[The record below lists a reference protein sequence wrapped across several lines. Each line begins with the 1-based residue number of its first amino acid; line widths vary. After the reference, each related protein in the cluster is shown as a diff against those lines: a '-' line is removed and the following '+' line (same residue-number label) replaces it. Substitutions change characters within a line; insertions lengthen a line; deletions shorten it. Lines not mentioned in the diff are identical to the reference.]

1 MKRLF
6 ARHRLDIRP
15 HHLVHAVVAMTA
27 AGADRAAAQVEA
39 MWSPEGSALTCYSV
53 GSGFHLLLAALDLP
67 RGSEV
72 MFSAVTHPD
81 MPRIAAHH
89 GLVPVPVDLDPDTLS
104 PTPAAVAR
112 AITAQTRIFVVAHLF
127 GGRVDLAP
135 MAAIC
140 RPHRVLLIE
149 DCAQSFAGETWGDDL
164 AGASMFS
171 FGILKTATALGGAVL
186 TVRDGALLDRMREI
200 QRGWPLQTRLAHL
213 KRIAQTAA
221 FVALTRPRP
230 YGAVARLLG
239 DRFDRVVNGAVKAF
253 PSASTEDL
261 VGRLEHRPNAPL
273 LALLR
278 HRLEGFDHARLL
290 ARAASGERLAAMLP
304 EGLHVGG
311 FALDHSHWLF
321 PVVAADPDALIA
333 AARAA
338 GFDAARSASSVTAV
352 VAPPERPELEPRR
365 ARGLM
370 ANLVFLPAYPELPA
384 GALEELRL
392 ALEGHDVHARVANLA
407 G

>member
-15 HHLVHAVVAMTA
+15 YQLVRAAAVLTA
-27 AGADRAAAQVEA
+27 AGATRAAAQVEA
-39 MWSPEGSALTCYSV
+39 MWSPEGSALACYSV
-53 GSGFHLLLAALDLP
+53 RSGFHLLLTALDLP

-89 GLVPVPVDLDPDTLS
+89 GLVPVPVDLDPDTLA
-104 PTPAAVAR
+104 PTPVAVAR
-112 AITAQTRIFVVAHLF
+112 AISAQTRIFVVAHLF

-135 MAAIC
+135 LAAIC
-140 RPHRVLLIE
+140 RPHRILLVE
-149 DCAQSFAGETWGDDL
+149 DCAQSFAGETSGDDL
-164 AGASMFS
+164 AAVSMFS
-171 FGILKTATALGGAVL
+171 FGILKTGTTLGGAVL
-186 TVRDGALLDRMREI
+186 TVRDGALLDRMRET
-200 QRGWPLQTRLAHL
+200 QQDWPLQTRRAHL

-221 FVALTRPRP
+221 FVALTRQLP
-230 YGAVARLLG
+230 YAAVARLLG
-239 DRFDRVVNGAVKAF
+239 DRFDGVVNGAVKAF
-253 PSASTEDL
+253 PAASTEDL
-261 VGRLEHRPNAPL
+261 VRGLQRRPNAPL

-278 HRLEGFDHARLL
+278 HRLQTFDHTRLL
-290 ARAASGERLAAMLP
+290 ARAAAGERLAAMLP

-311 FALDHSHWLF
+311 FALDRSHWLF

-333 AARAA
+333 AARTA
-338 GFDAARSASSVTAV
+338 GFDAARSASSVRAV

-365 ARGLM
+365 AHELM

-384 GALEELRL
+384 GALDELRL
-392 ALEGHDVHARVANLA
+392 ALEGHDVNAHVANLA